1 MLGIQTTIKQS
12 IFKPLFMNFPVLDKY
27 PALFPSRQRAFSLV
41 SQFEKILCELIQN
54 RPRQSIDEKSN
65 SDKDQVVHMLE
76 RALKEG
82 RITDKQYRDNLK
94 ITFIVAHEN
103 SQLLLNSMFYQIGA
117 DQVSSYLSVLDL
129 IAFSMLTNILPGSPD
144 QIT

>member
-41 SQFEKILCELIQN
+41 NQFERVLCELIQN
-54 RPRQSIDEKSN
+54 RPKQSMDETFG

-76 RALKEG
+76 RALREG

-103 SQLLLNSMFYQIGA
+103 SQLLMNSMFYQIGA
-117 DQVSSYLSVLDL
+117 NQVSGHLRFVK
-129 IAFSMLTNILPGSPD
+129 AFLN
-144 QIT
+144 